1 MSIKISLAIAC
12 VISLLW
18 IEFADRYLGN
28 RTKIILIIISSVL
41 ALISYIK
48 NMHEPLVIFAM
59 IMIINQHTIISNSK
73 YTPFI
78 KQLINV

>member
-48 NMHEPLVIFAM
+48 NMHI
-59 IMIINQHTIISNSK
+59 
-73 YTPFI
+73 
-78 KQLINV
+78 